1 MRYVSIAEERDGFVI
16 TAGVHGMGRDLLVTI
31 EGGSAHI
38 GAIGMAEPRPSLGN
52 SERVSATSS
61 VFTFLGHKEDSLAK
75 FMAEEMAR
83 RLNRKTVV
91 VAGAHWDGISE
102 HGIEAVIGICR
113 RLVERIIEEVT
124 RG

>member
-1 MRYVSIAEERDGFVI
+1 MRHMTITEEKDGFVI
-16 TAGVHGMGRDLLVTI
+16 AAGVHGMGRDLLVTI

-38 GAIGMAEPRPSLGN
+38 GAIGIAEPRPSLADSG
-52 SERVSATSS
+52 RVGATSS

-102 HGIEAVIGICR
+102 SGIETVVGICR
-113 RLVERIIEEVT
+113 RLVERIVEEVT
-124 RG
+124 QG